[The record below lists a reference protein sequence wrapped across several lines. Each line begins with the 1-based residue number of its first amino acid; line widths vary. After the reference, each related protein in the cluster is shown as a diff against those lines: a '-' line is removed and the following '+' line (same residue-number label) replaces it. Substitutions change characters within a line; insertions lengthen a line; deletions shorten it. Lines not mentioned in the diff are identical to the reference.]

1 MSVQGPERRL
11 AAVLA
16 ADMVGY
22 SRLMEVDERGT
33 LARLKTHRIELIDPA
48 IAKNNGRIIKTTG
61 DGMLVEF
68 QSVVDA
74 VLCATEVQRRMARR
88 NADVSPARWMQF
100 RIGINLGDVIV
111 EDGDIFGDGVNIA
124 SRLEMLAEPGGICVS
139 AAVRDQVDHRL
150 DDVTFEDLGDQS
162 VKNISRP
169 IRVFRLRLEPD
180 PAIPSEHVTDAAPAT
195 VVSRKPSIAVLPLVN
210 MSGDPE
216 QEFFVDGL
224 SEDIIT
230 ELSRFHELLVISRNS
245 TFVHKGKAVKVQE
258 VAREFGVD
266 YVLEGS
272 VRKSGDRIRV
282 TVQLIDGETDR
293 HIWAERY
300 DRELEDI
307 FAIQDEMTRA
317 IVATLPGR
325 VEAATH
331 DRAKRKHTDNMAA
344 YECVLAAKVL
354 HHRSIREDNAE
365 AQRLLD
371 RALALDP
378 NYAHAHAWKACVLGQ
393 SWIYGWSADS
403 EATLQQVVAE
413 LEIALALDDNDS
425 DVHRIL
431 AAVNLTRD
439 DHDKAAYHQERAL
452 ALNPNYDLVVVQQ
465 GELLTWL
472 GRPEEGIDW
481 IRKAMRLN
489 PYHPERF
496 WNHLGR
502 ACYCA
507 EKYAEAVD
515 AFSRIT
521 RPDHTPSCVPRSDVR
536 ADGQRGRGR
545 RACGGGP
552 EARAGILGRRLPRH
566 PALQAGS
573 RPPAPRGWP
582 RSRPACRVDPGRSET
597 GRKDR
602 NGLAQRCRPQH
613 EGLRRKRC
621 DGRSAKLIAAQAH
634 LRIVREAH
642 RDDCL
647 RLDEMRAHQASYRHR
662 RARLRTSTCWRSA
675 PAS

>member
-1 MSVQGPERRL
+1 MSVPGPERRL

-22 SRLMEVDERGT
+22 SRLMEADERGT
-33 LARLKTHRIELIDPA
+33 LARLKTHRLELIDPA
-48 IAKNNGRIIKTTG
+48 ITKNHGRIIKTTG

-68 QSVVDA
+68 RSVVDA
-74 VLCATEVQRRMARR
+74 VMCATEVQRRMAGR
-88 NADVSPARWMQF
+88 NTDVSPARWIQF

-111 EDGDIFGDGVNIA
+111 EDDDIFGDGVNVA
-124 SRLEMLAEPGGICVS
+124 ARLEVLAEPGGICVS

-150 DDVTFEDLGDQS
+150 DDVVFEDLGEKT

-169 IRVFRLRLEPD
+169 IHVFRVRFEPD
-180 PAIPSEHVTDAAPAT
+180 LMAAPEGAQDAAAAANA
-195 VVSRKPSIAVLPLVN
+195 VAKKPSIAVLPLVN

-216 QEFFVDGL
+216 QEFFADGL

-230 ELSRFHELLVISRNS
+230 ELSRFRDLLVISRNS

-272 VRKSGDRIRV
+272 VRKAGDRVRV
-282 TVQLIDGETDR
+282 TVQLIDAETDR

-300 DRELEDI
+300 DRQLQDI

-331 DRAKRKHTDNMAA
+331 DRAKRKRTDNLAA

-354 HHRSIREDNAE
+354 HHRSVREDNAE
-365 AQRLLD
+365 AQQLLD
-371 RALALDP
+371 RALELDA

-393 SWIYGWSADS
+393 TWVYGWCANAD
-403 EATLQQVVAE
+403 ATLRQILAE

-452 ALNPNYDLVVVQQ
+452 ALNPNYDLIVVQQ

-507 EKYAEAVD
+507 EKYAEAAE

-521 RPDHTPSCVPRSDVR
+521 RPDHSHHAFLAATFAQMGNAVAAAAHAAEVLKR
-536 ADGQRGRGR
+536 A
-545 RACGGGP
+545 P
-552 EARAGILGRRLPRH
+552 EF
-566 PALQAGS
+566 S
-573 RPPAPRGWP
+573 
-582 RSRPACRVDPGRSET
+582 V
-597 GRKDR
+597 
-602 NGLAQRCRPQH
+602 
-613 EGLRRKRC
+613 
-621 DGRSAKLIAAQAH
+621 
-634 LRIVREAH
+634 
-642 RDDCL
+642 
-647 RLDEMRAHQASYRHR
+647 ASYLATQHYKFEVDRRRHE
-662 RARLRTSTCWRSA
+662 AGLLKA
-675 PAS
+675 GLPAQKGEPRK

>member
-1 MSVQGPERRL
+1 
-11 AAVLA
+11 
-16 ADMVGY
+16 
-22 SRLMEVDERGT
+22 MEVDERGT
-33 LARLKTHRIELIDPA
+33 LARLKTHRLELIDPA
-48 IAKNNGRIIKTTG
+48 ITKNHGRIIKTTG

-68 QSVVDA
+68 RSVVDA
-74 VLCATEVQRRMARR
+74 VMCATEVQRRMAGR
-88 NADVSPARWMQF
+88 NADVSPARWIQF

-111 EDGDIFGDGVNIA
+111 EDDDIFGDGVNVA
-124 SRLEMLAEPGGICVS
+124 ARLEMLAEPGGICVS

-150 DDVTFEDLGDQS
+150 DDIAFEDLGAKT

-169 IRVFRLRLEPD
+169 IHVFRVRFEPASKAA
-180 PAIPSEHVTDAAPAT
+180 PEGAQDAA
-195 VVSRKPSIAVLPLVN
+195 VVANAVAKKPSIAVLPLVN

-216 QEFFVDGL
+216 QEFFADGL

-230 ELSRFHELLVISRNS
+230 ELSRFRDLLVISRNS

-272 VRKSGDRIRV
+272 VRKAGDRVRV
-282 TVQLIDGETDR
+282 TVQLIDAETDR
-293 HIWAERY
+293 HVWAERY
-300 DRELEDI
+300 DRQLEDI

-331 DRAKRKHTDNMAA
+331 DRAKRKRTDNLAA

-354 HHRSIREDNAE
+354 HHRSVREDNAQ

-371 RALALDP
+371 RALELDA

-393 SWIYGWSADS
+393 TWIYGWCEDAD
-403 EATLQQVVAE
+403 AALRQVVAE

-452 ALNPNYDLVVVQQ
+452 ALNPNYDLIVVQQ

-496 WNHLGR
+496 WSHLGR

-507 EKYAEAVD
+507 EKYADAAE

-521 RPDHTPSCVPRSDVR
+521 RPDHTHHAFLAATFAQMGNAVAATAHAAEVIKRMPEFSVAASLATQHYKFE
-536 ADGQRGRGR
+536 AD
-545 RACGGGP
+545 
-552 EARAGILGRRLPRH
+552 
-566 PALQAGS
+566 
-573 RPPAPRGWP
+573 
-582 RSRPACRVDPGRSET
+582 
-597 GRKDR
+597 
-602 NGLAQRCRPQH
+602 
-613 EGLRRKRC
+613 RKR
-621 DGRSAKLIAAQAH
+621 H
-634 LRIVREAH
+634 EAG
-642 RDDCL
+642 L
-647 RLDEMRAHQASYRHR
+647 LKAG
-662 RARLRTSTCWRSA
+662 L
-675 PAS
+675 PA

>member
-1 MSVQGPERRL
+1 MDVPGPERRL
-11 AAVLA
+11 AAVVA

-22 SRLMEVDERGT
+22 SRLMEVDETGT

-48 IAKNNGRIIKTTG
+48 IAKNRGRIIKTTG

-68 QSVVDA
+68 HSVADA
-74 VLCATEVQRRMARR
+74 VLCAAQIQRRMARR

-111 EDGDIFGDGVNIA
+111 EENDIFGDGVNVA
-124 SRLEMLAEPGGICVS
+124 ARLEMLAEPGGICVS
-139 AAVRDQVDHRL
+139 GAVRDQVGDRL
-150 DDVTFEDLGDQS
+150 DDIAFEDLGDQI
-162 VKNISRP
+162 VKNIARP
-169 IRVFRLRLEPD
+169 IRVFRVRLGQN
-180 PAIPSEHVTDAAPAT
+180 ATTASEGVKDAAVAT
-195 VVSRKPSIAVLPLVN
+195 TIAKKPSIAVLPLVN
-210 MSGDPE
+210 MSGDPD
-216 QEFFVDGL
+216 QEFFADGL
-224 SEDIIT
+224 TEDIIT

-272 VRKSGDRIRV
+272 VRKAGDRIRV
-282 TVQLIDGETDR
+282 TVQLIDAETDR

-300 DRELEDI
+300 DRQLEDI

-331 DRAKRKHTDNMAA
+331 DRAKRKPTDNMAA

-354 HHRSIREDNAE
+354 HHRSTREDNAE
-365 AQRLLD
+365 AQRLLN

-393 SWIYGWSADS
+393 TWVYDWCADR
-403 EATLQQVVAE
+403 EVTFQQVAAE
-413 LEIALALDDNDS
+413 LEITLALDDNDS

-431 AAVNLTRD
+431 AALNLNRD

-452 ALNPNYDLVVVQQ
+452 ALNPHYDLVVVQQ

-507 EKYAEAVD
+507 EKYAEAAE

-521 RPDHTPSCVPRSDVR
+521 RPDHTHHAFLAATFARMGNAVAATAHATEVLKREPKFSVAVYLATQHYKREVD
-536 ADGQRGRGR
+536 R
-545 RACGGGP
+545 RRH
-552 EARAGILGRRLPRH
+552 EAGLLSAGLP
-566 PALQAGS
+566 
-573 RPPAPRGWP
+573 
-582 RSRPACRVDPGRSET
+582 V
-597 GRKDR
+597 
-602 NGLAQRCRPQH
+602 
-613 EGLRRKRC
+613 
-621 DGRSAKLIAAQAH
+621 
-634 LRIVREAH
+634 
-642 RDDCL
+642 
-647 RLDEMRAHQASYRHR
+647 
-662 RARLRTSTCWRSA
+662 
-675 PAS
+675 

>member
-1 MSVQGPERRL
+1 MDVPGPERRL

-22 SRLMEVDERGT
+22 SRLMEVDETGT

-48 IAKNNGRIIKTTG
+48 IAKNRGRIIKTTG

-68 QSVVDA
+68 HSVADA
-74 VLCATEVQRRMARR
+74 VLCAAEIQRRMARR
-88 NADVSPARWMQF
+88 NSDVSPARWMQF

-111 EDGDIFGDGVNIA
+111 EQGDIFGDGVNVA
-124 SRLEMLAEPGGICVS
+124 ARLEMLAEPGGICVS
-139 AAVRDQVDHRL
+139 GAVRDQVGQRL
-150 DDVTFEDLGDQS
+150 EDVEFDDLGDQS
-162 VKNISRP
+162 VKNIARP
-169 IRVFRLRLEPD
+169 IRVFRVRLEKDPKTAPENPKD
-180 PAIPSEHVTDAAPAT
+180 AAVAPAISK
-195 VVSRKPSIAVLPLVN
+195 KPSIAVLPLVN

-216 QEFFVDGL
+216 QEFFADGL
-224 SEDIIT
+224 TEDIIT
-230 ELSRFHELLVISRNS
+230 ELSRFHDLLVISRNS
-245 TFVHKGKAVKVQE
+245 TFVYKGKAVKVQE

-266 YVLEGS
+266 YILEGS
-272 VRKSGDRIRV
+272 VRKAGDRIRA
-282 TVQLIDGETDR
+282 TVQLIDAETDR

-300 DRELEDI
+300 DRKLEDI

-331 DRAKRKHTDNMAA
+331 DRAKRKPTDNMAA

-354 HHRSIREDNAE
+354 HHRSTREDNAE
-365 AQRLLD
+365 AQRLLN

-393 SWIYGWSADS
+393 TWVYDWCADR
-403 EATLQQVVAE
+403 EVTFQQVAAE
-413 LEIALALDDNDS
+413 LEITLALDDNDS

-431 AAVNLTRD
+431 AALNLNRD

-507 EKYAEAVD
+507 EKYAEAAE

-521 RPDHTPSCVPRSDVR
+521 RPDHTHHAFLAATFARMGNAVAATAHATEVLKREPKFSVAVYLATQHYKREVD
-536 ADGQRGRGR
+536 R
-545 RACGGGP
+545 RRH
-552 EARAGILGRRLPRH
+552 EAGLLSAGLP
-566 PALQAGS
+566 
-573 RPPAPRGWP
+573 
-582 RSRPACRVDPGRSET
+582 V
-597 GRKDR
+597 
-602 NGLAQRCRPQH
+602 
-613 EGLRRKRC
+613 
-621 DGRSAKLIAAQAH
+621 
-634 LRIVREAH
+634 
-642 RDDCL
+642 
-647 RLDEMRAHQASYRHR
+647 
-662 RARLRTSTCWRSA
+662 
-675 PAS
+675 